1 MAERTKFSEYSW
13 VIPAVIILLILVWCG
28 CSSSTSSVRLQQE
41 TGNFVDGEGNREPTD
56 AGEASQQELKQQV
69 PEKETRKEIKTK
81 ILKAYLDN
89 NSSGFARL
97 GMRSKRPGGRMYY
110 PQIQHYFRTNENS
123 YEAIIQKQS
132 KKKKDKT
139 IAPLAAPIQE
149 KEFADDDDDTLIR
162 TTS

>member
-1 MAERTKFSEYSW
+1 MAERTSFSEYSW

-28 CSSSTSSVRLQQE
+28 CSSSSSSVRLQQE
-41 TGNFVDGEGNREPTD
+41 TGNFADGEGNREPTD
-56 AGEASQQELKQQV
+56 ATTASQQALKRTV
-69 PEKETRKEIKTK
+69 PEKESRDEVKNK

-123 YEAIIQKQS
+123 YESIIQKKS
-132 KKKKDKT
+132 KKKKDVT
-139 IAPLAAPIQE
+139 VAPLAAPIQE
-149 KEFADDDDDTLIR
+149 KEFVDEEY
-162 TTS
+162 